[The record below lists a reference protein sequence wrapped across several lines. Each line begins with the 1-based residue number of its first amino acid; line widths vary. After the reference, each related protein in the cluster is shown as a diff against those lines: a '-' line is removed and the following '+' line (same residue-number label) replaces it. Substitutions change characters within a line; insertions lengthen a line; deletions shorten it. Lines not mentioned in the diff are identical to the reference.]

1 MYMVVLVNLKLLK
14 QSSNEVNFMKIDI
27 NISEEMI
34 LPLMPVRGFVP
45 LPHNELTIEVGRHRS
60 IEALMAATSTAD
72 YILLS
77 PQEDFEVENLEKD
90 EIFGVAVVAK
100 ITNQMRLPN
109 GHYKVKFKVLVRA
122 QIDDIIDTGLFF
134 KAQILTLPSVSHD
147 FSDDEVVM
155 GRMLQK
161 EILNPASKMFN
172 RSIELRKVAKNKL
185 SFDRLSDMAAFSL
198 RINDEEKFKYLAII
212 DVGERL
218 STILEDIEAEKQAIE
233 WENKINT
240 EMRKNVEQHQ
250 KDYILREKVKAIHK
264 ELGDEASTNAA
275 VEKFRLKLKAAKMPR
290 PIEKKVVEE
299 IKRFEMSPSQTADSG
314 VLRNYIEWML
324 DIPWSKMTKDKR
336 DIDFAEETLNAE
348 HYGLEKVKDRILE
361 YLAVKAMT
369 GKTPP
374 AILCLAGPP
383 GVGKT
388 SLAKSI
394 ATSLGRKFVKMSLGG
409 VRDEAEIR
417 GHRRT
422 YVGALP
428 GRVIQGM
435 KKAGTINPVFLLDE
449 IDKMAS
455 DFRGDPSSAMLEVLD
470 PEQNTNF
477 SDHYL
482 EEEYDLSKVLF
493 IATANDLGNIP
504 GPLRDRMDIINVSSY
519 TEIEKFEIAKRH
531 LITKQMEAH
540 GLDETQLTFEN
551 EALVAMIQYYTK
563 EAGVRN
569 LERTIAEVCRKS
581 ARKLL
586 TSVGTKTIQ
595 LDRDTLVDMLGKHK
609 FEYTLADKE
618 DQVGAVTGLAY
629 TQVGGDI
636 LPIEVAHFKGTGKI
650 VLTGKLGDVMK
661 ESAQIAVS
669 YVRSRA
675 KDFNIDEELFEKSD
689 LHIHV
694 PDGATP
700 KDGPS
705 AGITMTTAII
715 SALTNRKVRREV
727 GMTGEV
733 TLRGRIQAIGGL
745 KEKSIAA
752 HRSGIKTI
760 LIPKENEKDIDEIPQ
775 TVQNEL
781 EIVLVEMIDEVLEN
795 ALV

>member
-1 MYMVVLVNLKLLK
+1 
-14 QSSNEVNFMKIDI
+14 MKIDI
-27 NISEEMI
+27 RETEELM
-34 LPLMPVRGFVP
+34 LPLMPVRGIVP
-45 LPHNELTIEVGRHRS
+45 LPNNELTLEVGRHKS
-60 IEALMAATSTAD
+60 IESLLATEETD
-72 YILLS
+72 GHILLS
-77 PQEDFEVENLEKD
+77 PQEDVEADFPTKDDIYEV
-90 EIFGVAVVAK
+90 GVIAK
-100 ITNQMRLPN
+100 IIKQNKQVAN
-109 GHYKVKFKVLVRA
+109 GHYRVKFRVLVRA
-122 QIDDIIDTGLFF
+122 RVEEVVDTGLFF
-134 KAQILTLPSVSHD
+134 KAQVTTMPSHNEDSA
-147 FSDDEVVM
+147 DEDVLS
-155 GRMLQK
+155 RMLTK
-161 EILNPASKMFN
+161 EINSPTTKIFSRAL
-172 RSIELRKVAKNKL
+172 ELRRLLKTRPSMDL
-185 SFDRLSDMAAFSL
+185 LSDVAAFSL
-198 RINDEEKFKYLAII
+198 KISDENKFKYLSIV
-212 DVGERL
+212 DVNERL
-218 STILEDIEAEKQAIE
+218 NTILEDIETEKQALE
-233 WENKINT
+233 LEHKINN

-275 VEKFRLKLKAAKMPR
+275 VEKFRERLRKAGMPK
-290 PIEKKVVEE
+290 PVAKKVEEE
-299 IKRFEMSPSQTADSG
+299 IKRFEMTPTQAADSG

-324 DIPWSKMTKDKR
+324 DVPWSKMTRDKKDLA
-336 DIDFAEETLNAE
+336 FAEEILDSE

-361 YLAVKAMT
+361 YLAVKTMT

-422 YVGALP
+422 YIGALP

-455 DFRGDPSSAMLEVLD
+455 DFRGDPASAMLEVLD
-470 PEQNTNF
+470 PEQNANF

-493 IATANDLGNIP
+493 IATANDLSNIP

-531 LITKQMEAH
+531 LVSKQLEAH
-540 GLDETQLTFEN
+540 GLSELQLTFEN
-551 EALVAMIQYYTK
+551 AAIVDMIQFYTK
-563 EAGVRN
+563 EAGVRQ

-581 ARKLL
+581 ARLLL
-586 TSVGTKTIQ
+586 TNKDETTVK
-595 LDRDTLVDMLGKHK
+595 LDSQKLVDMLGKHK
-609 FEYTLADKE
+609 FEYTLADAE
-618 DQVGAVTGLAY
+618 DQVGVVTGLAY
-629 TQVGGDI
+629 TQAGGDI
-636 LPIEVAHFKGTGKI
+636 LPIEVAYFKGTGKI

-675 KDFNIDEELFEKSD
+675 QAFGIEAELFEKND
-689 LHIHV
+689 IHIHV

-715 SALTNRKVRREV
+715 SAFTGRKVRRDV

-733 TLRGRIQAIGGL
+733 TLRGRVQAIGGL
-745 KEKSIAA
+745 KEKSISA
-752 HRSGIKTI
+752 HRSGIKKI
-760 LIPKENEKDIDEIPQ
+760 VIPKENEKDIDDIPQ
-775 TVQNEL
+775 TVQNEI
-781 EIVLVEMIDEVLEN
+781 EIIPVSMIDEVLAQ
-795 ALV
+795 ALI

>member
-1 MYMVVLVNLKLLK
+1 MKKELKIAEELV
-14 QSSNEVNFMKIDI
+14 
-27 NISEEMI
+27 
-34 LPLMPVRGFVP
+34 LPLLPVRGIVP
-45 LPHNELTIEVGRHRS
+45 LPHNELTLEVGRHKS
-60 IEALMAATSTAD
+60 IESLFATEETEG

-77 PQEDFEVENLEKD
+77 PQEDVAADFPEKD
-90 EIFGVAVVAK
+90 TIYEIGIVAK
-100 ITNQMRLPN
+100 IINQIKQPN
-109 GHYKVKFKVLVRA
+109 GHYRVKFRALVRA
-122 QIDDIIDTGLFF
+122 RIDEVIDTGLFF
-134 KAQILTLPSVSHD
+134 KTQVTTLPSMSEE
-147 FSDDEVVM
+147 SGNEEIL
-155 GRMLQK
+155 GRMLTK
-161 EILNPASKMFN
+161 EINNPATRMFS
-172 RSIELRKVAKNKL
+172 RSMELRRL
-185 SFDRLSDMAAFSL
+185 LRTRPTMDLLSDVVAFSL
-198 RINDEEKFKYLAII
+198 RTSDENKFKYLSIV
-212 DVGERL
+212 DVSERL
-218 STILEDIEAEKQAIE
+218 NTILEDIEAEKQAIE
-233 WENKINT
+233 LENKINN
-240 EMRKNVEQHQ
+240 ELRKNVEQHQ

-264 ELGDEASTNAA
+264 ELGDEASTNAT
-275 VEKFRLKLKAAKMPR
+275 VEKFRDRLKKAGMPKHAK
-290 PIEKKVVEE
+290 KKVEEE
-299 IKRFEMSPSQTADSG
+299 IKRFEVIPTQAADSG

-324 DIPWSKMTKDKR
+324 DVPWREMTRDKS
-336 DIDFAEETLNAE
+336 DLIFAQETLDSE

-374 AILCLAGPP
+374 AILCLSGPP

-422 YVGALP
+422 YIGALP
-428 GRVIQGM
+428 GRIIQGM

-455 DFRGDPSSAMLEVLD
+455 DFRGDPASAMLEVLD
-470 PEQNTNF
+470 PEQNANF

-493 IATANDLGNIP
+493 VATANDLNNIP
-504 GPLRDRMDIINVSSY
+504 GPLRDRMDIITVSSY

-531 LITKQMEAH
+531 LVNKQMQAH
-540 GLDETQLTFEN
+540 GLKGSQLTFEN
-551 EALVAMIQYYTK
+551 EAIVDMIRFYTK
-563 EAGVRN
+563 EAGVRS

-581 ARKLL
+581 ARQLL
-586 TSVGTKTIQ
+586 TYEEKQMINVNSKE
-595 LDRDTLVDMLGKHK
+595 LLDMLGKHK
-609 FEYTLADKE
+609 FEYSLTDKE
-618 DQVGAVTGLAY
+618 DQVGVVTGLAY
-629 TQVGGDI
+629 TQAGGDI
-636 LPIEVAHFKGTGKI
+636 LPIEVAYFKGAGKI

-661 ESAQIAVS
+661 ESARIAVS

-675 KDFNIDEELFEKSD
+675 KEFDIDEDLFEKTD
-689 LHIHV
+689 IHIHV

-715 SALTNRKVRREV
+715 SAFTGRKVRHDI

-733 TLRGRIQAIGGL
+733 TLRGRIQSIGGL
-745 KEKSIAA
+745 KEKSIAG

-760 LIPKENEKDIDEIPQ
+760 LIPKENEKDIDDIPQ
-775 TVQNEL
+775 TIQNEL
-781 EIVLVEMIDEVLEN
+781 KIITVSMIDDVLDN

>member
-1 MYMVVLVNLKLLK
+1 MEIDTK
-14 QSSNEVNFMKIDI
+14 QN
-27 NISEEMI
+27 EEMK
-34 LPLMPVRGFVP
+34 LPLMPVRGIIP
-45 LPHNELTIEVGRHRS
+45 LPHNDLTLEIGRPKS
-60 IEALMAATSTAD
+60 VEALLATKETKG

-77 PQEDFEVENLEKD
+77 PQEDVEADFPEKD
-90 EIFGVAVVAK
+90 DVYEIGVVAQ
-100 ITNQMRLPN
+100 IINQTHLPN
-109 GHYKVKFKVLVRA
+109 GHYRVKFRVLVRA
-122 QIDDIIDTGLFF
+122 QIEEIIDTGLFF
-134 KAQILTLPSVSHD
+134 KAQISTLPSVNEY
-147 FSDDEVVM
+147 SDDEEIM
-155 GRMLQK
+155 KRILQK
-161 EILNPASKMFN
+161 EINTLSDKIFLKS
-172 RSIELRKVAKNKL
+172 RELL
-185 SFDRLSDMAAFSL
+185 RLSKARPSLDLLTDVAAFLLKISHE
-198 RINDEEKFKYLAII
+198 NKFKYLSIV
-212 DVGERL
+212 DVSERL
-218 STILEDIEAEKQAIE
+218 KMILEDIEAEKQAVE
-233 WENKINT
+233 LENKINN
-240 EMRKNVEQHQ
+240 EMRKSVEQHQ
-250 KDYILREKVKAIHK
+250 KDYILREKIKAIHK
-264 ELGDEASTNAA
+264 ELGDEASTNVA
-275 VEKFRLKLKAAKMPR
+275 VENFRNKLQKATLPKHAAK
-290 PIEKKVVEE
+290 KVKEE
-299 IKRFEMSPSQTADSG
+299 IKRFEMTPIQAADSG

-324 DIPWSKMTKDKR
+324 DIPWSKITRDKKD
-336 DIDFAEETLNAE
+336 ILFAEETLNAQ

-361 YLAVKAMT
+361 YLAVKTMT

-422 YVGALP
+422 YIGAMP
-428 GRVIQGM
+428 GRIIQGM

-455 DFRGDPSSAMLEVLD
+455 DFRGDPASAMLEVLD
-470 PEQNTNF
+470 PEQNANF

-493 IATANDLGNIP
+493 IATANDLSNIP

-531 LITKQMEAH
+531 LIKKQMDAH
-540 GLDETQLTFEN
+540 GLNNDQLIFEN
-551 EALVAMIQYYTK
+551 ESIVDMIQFYTK
-563 EAGVRN
+563 EAGVRG

-581 ARKLL
+581 ARELL
-586 TSVGTKTIQ
+586 TIKEKLTIK
-595 LDRDTLVDMLGKHK
+595 LNSEKLAMMLGKYK
-609 FEYTLADKE
+609 FKHTLADSC
-618 DQVGAVTGLAY
+618 DQVGVVTGLAY
-629 TQVGGDI
+629 TQAGGDI
-636 LPIEVAHFKGTGKI
+636 LPIEVAHFKGKGKI

-661 ESAQIAVS
+661 ESAHIAVS

-675 KDFNIDEELFEKSD
+675 KEFGIDEKIFED
-689 LHIHV
+689 IDIHIHV

-715 SALTNRKVRREV
+715 SALTNRKVRRDI

-733 TLRGRIQAIGGL
+733 TLRGRVGAIGGL
-745 KEKSIAA
+745 KEKSIAG
-752 HRSGIKTI
+752 HRSGIKII
-760 LIPKENEKDIDEIPQ
+760 LIPKDNMKDIDDIPQ

-781 EIVLVEMIDEVLEN
+781 KIIPVSMIDEVLDN

>member
-1 MYMVVLVNLKLLK
+1 MN
-14 QSSNEVNFMKIDI
+14 IDI
-27 NISEEMI
+27 KQNEEII
-34 LPLMPVRGFVP
+34 LPLMPVRGIVP
-45 LPHNELTIEVGRHRS
+45 LPYNELTLEVGRPKS
-60 IEALMAATSTAD
+60 IEALLAAEETED

-77 PQEDFEVENLEKD
+77 PQEDLDASFPDKDSIFE
-90 EIFGVAVVAK
+90 IGIVAQVV
-100 ITNQMRLPN
+100 NQVRQPN
-109 GHYKVKFKVLVRA
+109 GHYRVKFKLLVRA
-122 QIDDIIDTGLFF
+122 QVETIIETELHF
-134 KAQILTLPSVSHD
+134 KAQISIMPSLSEETE
-147 FSDDEVVM
+147 DEEVK
-155 GRMLQK
+155 GRMLLK
-161 EILNPASKMFN
+161 EINNPSSRMFS
-172 RSIELRKVAKNKL
+172 RSMELRRLAKTKPSL
-185 SFDRLSDMAAFSL
+185 DLLTDVAAFSL
-198 RINDEEKFKYLAII
+198 KISDENKFKYLSII
-212 DVGERL
+212 DVSERL
-218 STILEDIEAEKQAIE
+218 NTILEDIEAEKQAIE
-233 WENKINT
+233 LENKINN

-275 VEKFRLKLKAAKMPR
+275 VEKFRERLKKAGMPKHAAK
-290 PIEKKVVEE
+290 KVEEE
-299 IKRFEMSPSQTADSG
+299 IKRFEMTPSQAADSG

-324 DIPWSKMTKDKR
+324 DIPWSKKTQDKR
-336 DIDFAEETLNAE
+336 DLVFAEQTLDAE

-374 AILCLAGPP
+374 AILCLSGPP

-422 YVGALP
+422 YIGSLP
-428 GRVIQGM
+428 GRIIQGM

-449 IDKMAS
+449 IDKMS
-455 DFRGDPSSAMLEVLD
+455 NDFRGDPASAMLEVLD
-470 PEQNTNF
+470 PEQNANF
-477 SDHYL
+477 VDHYL

-493 IATANDLGNIP
+493 IATANDLSNIP
-504 GPLRDRMDIINVSSY
+504 GPLRDRMDIIEVSSY

-531 LITKQMEAH
+531 LVAKQLEAH
-540 GLDETQLTFEN
+540 GLDESQLTFEN
-551 EALVAMIQYYTK
+551 DSIVEMIQHYTK
-563 EAGVRN
+563 EAGVRQ

-581 ARKLL
+581 ARRLL
-586 TSVGTKTIQ
+586 TAQEKLTIK
-595 LDRDTLVDMLGKHK
+595 LNSEKLIEMLGKHK
-609 FEYTLADKE
+609 FEYSLADKE
-618 DQVGAVTGLAY
+618 DQVGVVTGLAY
-629 TQVGGDI
+629 TQAGGDI
-636 LPIEVAHFKGTGKI
+636 LPIEVAHFKGKGKI

-661 ESAQIAVS
+661 ESAQISVS

-675 KDFNIDEELFEKSD
+675 KDFNIDDEIFETED
-689 LHIHV
+689 IHIHV

-715 SALTNRKVRREV
+715 SALTGRKVRKDI

-733 TLRGRIQAIGGL
+733 TLRGRVGAIGGL
-745 KEKSIAA
+745 KEKSISA

-760 LIPKENEKDIDEIPQ
+760 LIPKDNVKDIDDIPQ
-775 TVQNEL
+775 TVQNEI
-781 EIVLVEMIDEVLEN
+781 EIIPVSMIDEVLEH

>member
-1 MYMVVLVNLKLLK
+1 MNLDIK
-14 QSSNEVNFMKIDI
+14 QNEEV
-27 NISEEMI
+27 I
-34 LPLMPVRGFVP
+34 LPLMPVRGIVP
-45 LPHNELTIEVGRHRS
+45 LPYNDITLEVGRPKS
-60 IEALMAATSTAD
+60 IEALLASVDTD
-72 YILLS
+72 QYILLS
-77 PQEDFEVENLEKD
+77 PQENGDKEHLNVD
-90 EIFGVAVVAK
+90 DIYDVGVVAK
-100 ITNQMRLPN
+100 IVNQIRQQN
-109 GHYKVKFKVLVRA
+109 GNYRVKFKILVRA
-122 QIDDIIDTGLFF
+122 QIQEIIENDSYLQ
-134 KAQILTLPSVSHD
+134 AQISTMPSISEE
-147 FSDDEVVM
+147 SGDEEVL
-155 GRMLQK
+155 GRMLVK
-161 EILNPASKMFN
+161 EINDMNSKMFI
-172 RSIELRKVAKNKL
+172 RAMELRRFVRTKPSL
-185 SFDRLSDMAAFSL
+185 DMLSDIAAFFL
-198 RINDEEKFKYLAII
+198 RISDSNKFKYLNYI
-212 DVGERL
+212 DVSQRL
-218 STILEDIEAEKQAIE
+218 TMILEDIEAEKQAVAL
-233 WENKINT
+233 ENKINN

-275 VEKFRLKLKAAKMPR
+275 IENFKERLKKANMPKHAAK
-290 PIEKKVVEE
+290 KVEEE
-299 IKRFEMSPSQTADSG
+299 IKKFELTPSQAADSG

-324 DIPWSKMTKDKR
+324 DVPWSKTTRDKKDLN
-336 DIDFAEETLNAE
+336 FAETTLNAH

-394 ATSLGRKFVKMSLGG
+394 ATSLGRNFVKMSLGG

-422 YVGALP
+422 YIGALP
-428 GRVIQGM
+428 GRIIQGM
-435 KKAGTINPVFLLDE
+435 KKAGTVNPVFLLDE

-470 PEQNTNF
+470 PEQNANF

-493 IATANDLGNIP
+493 IATANDLSNIP

-531 LITKQMEAH
+531 LVDKQLKAH
-540 GLDETQLTFEN
+540 GLKSKQISFVDKGI
-551 EALVAMIQYYTK
+551 MDIIQYYTR
-563 EAGVRN
+563 EAGVRQ
-569 LERTIAEVCRKS
+569 LERTIAEICRKS
-581 ARKLL
+581 ARRLL
-586 TSVGTKTIQ
+586 TDELNQ
-595 LDRDTLVDMLGKHK
+595 TLSIDSEMIISMLGKHK
-609 FEYTLADKE
+609 FEFSLADQD
-618 DQVGAVTGLAY
+618 DQIGVVTGLAY
-629 TQVGGDI
+629 TQAGGDI
-636 LPIEVAHFKGTGKI
+636 LPIEVAHFKGKGKI

-675 KDFNIDEELFEKSD
+675 KDFGIDDEIFEKED
-689 LHIHV
+689 IHIHV

-705 AGITMTTAII
+705 AGITMTTAIV
-715 SALTNRKVRREV
+715 SALTGQKVRKDV
-727 GMTGEV
+727 GMTGEI
-733 TLRGRIQAIGGL
+733 TLRGRVGAIGGL
-745 KEKSIAA
+745 KEKSIAG

-760 LIPKENEKDIDEIPQ
+760 LIPKDNEKDLDDVPKSVQKDIKIIP
-775 TVQNEL
+775 VSRIE
-781 EIVLVEMIDEVLEN
+781 EVLEA
-795 ALV
+795 ALVNYKRG

>member
-1 MYMVVLVNLKLLK
+1 MNIDVK
-14 QSSNEVNFMKIDI
+14 QN
-27 NISEEMI
+27 EEMI
-34 LPLMPVRGFVP
+34 LPLMPVRGIVP
-45 LPHNELTIEVGRHRS
+45 LPYNELTLEVGRPKS
-60 IEALMAATSTAD
+60 IEALLAAEDTD
-72 YILLS
+72 NYILLS
-77 PQEDFEVENLEKD
+77 PQESLEAGFPEKDDIFEVG
-90 EIFGVAVVAK
+90 IVAQVV
-100 ITNQMRLPN
+100 NQVRQPN
-109 GHYKVKFKVLVRA
+109 GHYRVKFKLLVRA
-122 QIDDIIDTGLFF
+122 QVEEVFEEGLFM
-134 KAQILTLPSVSHD
+134 KAQISTMPS
-147 FSDDEVVM
+147 FSDESGDEDVM
-155 GRMLQK
+155 ERMLLK
-161 EILNPASKMFN
+161 EINNPASRMFS
-172 RSIELRKVAKNKL
+172 RSMELR
-185 SFDRLSDMAAFSL
+185 RLARTKPSLELLTDVAAFSL
-198 RINDEEKFKYLAII
+198 KISDENKFKYLSII
-212 DVGERL
+212 DVSQRL
-218 STILEDIEAEKQAIE
+218 NTILEDIEAEKQAIE
-233 WENKINT
+233 LENKINN

-275 VEKFRLKLKAAKMPR
+275 VEKFREKLKKAGMPKHAAK
-290 PIEKKVVEE
+290 KVEEE
-299 IKRFEMSPSQTADSG
+299 IKRFEMTPSQAADSG

-324 DIPWSKMTKDKR
+324 DIPWSKTTRDKR
-336 DIDFAEETLNAE
+336 DLNFAEATLDSE

-394 ATSLGRKFVKMSLGG
+394 ATSLGRNFVKMSLGG

-422 YVGALP
+422 YIGSLP
-428 GRVIQGM
+428 GRVMQGM

-455 DFRGDPSSAMLEVLD
+455 DFRGDPASAMLEVLD
-470 PEQNTNF
+470 PEQNANF

-493 IATANDLGNIP
+493 IATANDLNNVP

-531 LITKQMEAH
+531 LIAKQLEAH
-540 GLDETQLTFEN
+540 GLKENQLTFEN
-551 EALVAMIQYYTK
+551 ESIVAMIQHYTR
-563 EAGVRN
+563 EAGVRQ
-569 LERTIAEVCRKS
+569 LERTIAEICRKS
-581 ARKLL
+581 ARQLL
-586 TSVGTKTIQ
+586 TDQEKKAIA
-595 LDRDTLVDMLGKHK
+595 LNKETLVEMLGKHK
-609 FEYTLADKE
+609 FEYSLADKE
-618 DQVGAVTGLAY
+618 DQVGVVTGLAY
-629 TQVGGDI
+629 TQAGGDI
-636 LPIEVAHFKGTGKI
+636 LPIEVAHFKGKGKI

-675 KDFNIDEELFEKSD
+675 KDFGIDEGIFETED
-689 LHIHV
+689 IHIHV

-715 SALTNRKVRREV
+715 SALTERKVRKDI

-733 TLRGRIQAIGGL
+733 TLRGRVGAIGGL
-745 KEKSIAA
+745 KEKSISA

-760 LIPKENEKDIDEIPQ
+760 LIPKENEKDIDDIPQ
-775 TVQNEL
+775 TVRNEIM
-781 EIVLVEMIDEVLEN
+781 IVLVSMIDEVLEH

>member
-1 MYMVVLVNLKLLK
+1 MNIDTI
-14 QSSNEVNFMKIDI
+14 QNEEIM
-27 NISEEMI
+27 
-34 LPLMPVRGFVP
+34 LPLMPVRGIVP
-45 LPHNELTIEVGRHRS
+45 LPYNELTLEVGRPKS
-60 IEALMAATSTAD
+60 IEALLATEETED
-72 YILLS
+72 YIILS
-77 PQEDFEVENLEKD
+77 PQEDVDANFPDKDSIFE
-90 EIFGVAVVAK
+90 IGVVAQVV
-100 ITNQMRLPN
+100 NQVRQPN
-109 GHYKVKFKVLVRA
+109 GHYRVKFKLLVRA
-122 QIDDIIDTGLFF
+122 QIEDVIETELYL
-134 KAQILTLPSVSHD
+134 KAQISILPS
-147 FSDDEVVM
+147 FSEESQDEEVLM
-155 GRMLQK
+155 RMLLK
-161 EILNPASKMFN
+161 EINNPSSRMFS
-172 RSIELRKVAKNKL
+172 RSMELRRLAKTKPSL
-185 SFDRLSDMAAFSL
+185 DLLTDVAAFSL
-198 RINDEEKFKYLAII
+198 KISEENKFKYLSII
-212 DVGERL
+212 DVNERL
-218 STILEDIEAEKQAIE
+218 NTVLEDIEAEKQAIE
-233 WENKINT
+233 LENKINN

-275 VEKFRLKLKAAKMPR
+275 VDKFREKLKKSGMPEHA
-290 PIEKKVVEE
+290 EKKVEEE
-299 IKRFEMSPSQTADSG
+299 IKRFEMTPSQAADSG

-324 DIPWSKMTKDKR
+324 DIPWSKTTRDKR
-336 DIDFAEETLNAE
+336 DLNFAQETLDAQ

-374 AILCLAGPP
+374 AILCLVGPP

-394 ATSLGRKFVKMSLGG
+394 ATSLGRNFVKMSLGG

-422 YVGALP
+422 YIGALP
-428 GRVIQGM
+428 GRIIQGM

-449 IDKMAS
+449 IDKMAH
-455 DFRGDPSSAMLEVLD
+455 DFRGDPASAMLEVLD
-470 PEQNTNF
+470 PEQNVNF

-493 IATANDLGNIP
+493 IATANDLSTVP
-504 GPLRDRMDIINVSSY
+504 APLRDRMDIIEVSSY
-519 TEIEKFEIAKRH
+519 TEIEKFEIARRH
-531 LITKQMEAH
+531 LIAKQMDMH

-551 EALVAMIQYYTK
+551 ESLVDMIQFYTR
-563 EAGVRN
+563 EAGVRQ

-581 ARKLL
+581 ARQLL
-586 TSVGTKTIQ
+586 TATEKLTIK
-595 LDRDTLVDMLGKHK
+595 LTSEKIIEMLGKHK
-609 FEYTLADKE
+609 FTYSLADKE
-618 DQVGAVTGLAY
+618 DQVGVVTGLAY
-629 TQVGGDI
+629 TQAGGDI
-636 LPIEVAHFKGTGKI
+636 LPIEVAHFKGKGKI

-675 KDFNIDEELFEKSD
+675 KDFDIDDEIFETED
-689 LHIHV
+689 IHIHV

-715 SALTNRKVRREV
+715 SALTGRKVRKDI

-733 TLRGRIQAIGGL
+733 TLRGRVGAIGGL
-745 KEKSIAA
+745 KEKSISA

-760 LIPKENEKDIDEIPQ
+760 LIPKDNLKDIDDIPQ
-775 TVQNEL
+775 TVQNEI
-781 EIVLVEMIDEVLEN
+781 EIISVSMIDEVLEH

>member
-1 MYMVVLVNLKLLK
+1 
-14 QSSNEVNFMKIDI
+14 MKIDI
-27 NISEEMI
+27 DITEDLM
-34 LPLMPVRGFVP
+34 LPLMPVRGIVP
-45 LPHNELTIEVGRHRS
+45 LPHNELTLEVGRPRS
-60 IEALMAATSTAD
+60 IEALLAAIETAD

-77 PQEDFEVENLEKD
+77 PQEDVGTESPDKED
-90 EIFGVAVVAK
+90 IFGIGVVAK
-100 ITNQMRLPN
+100 IVNQIRQPN
-109 GHYKVKFKVLVRA
+109 GHYRVKFRVLVRA
-122 QIDDIIDTGLFF
+122 QIEDIIDTGLFF
-134 KAQILTLPSVSHD
+134 KAQVSTMPSIT
-147 FSDDEVVM
+147 DELSGDEEVM
-155 GRMLQK
+155 ARMLLK
-161 EILNPASKMFN
+161 EIINPANKTFN
-172 RSIELRKVAKNKL
+172 RGVELRKLAKNKPTL
-185 SFDRLSDMAAFSL
+185 DKLSDMAAFSL
-198 RINDEEKFKYLAII
+198 RIEDAKKFKYLTIV
-212 DVGERL
+212 DVSERL
-218 STILEDIEAEKQAIE
+218 ATILEDIEAEKQAIE

-275 VEKFRLKLKAAKMPR
+275 VEKFREKLKDAKMPK
-290 PIEKKVVEE
+290 PIAKKVNEE
-299 IKRFEMSPSQTADSG
+299 IKRFEMTPSQAADSG

-324 DIPWSKMTKDKR
+324 DIPWSKATKDKQ
-336 DIDFAEETLNAE
+336 DLNFAQETLDAE

-449 IDKMAS
+449 IDKMSS

-470 PEQNTNF
+470 PEQNANF

-482 EEEYDLSKVLF
+482 EEDYDLSKVLF
-493 IATANDLGNIP
+493 IATANDLSNIP
-504 GPLRDRMDIINVSSY
+504 GPLRDRMDIIHVSSY

-531 LITKQMEAH
+531 LVGKQMEAH
-540 GLDETQLTFEN
+540 GLKETQITFEN
-551 EALVAMIQYYTK
+551 EAIAHMIQYYTK
-563 EAGVRN
+563 EAGVRQ
-569 LERTIAEVCRKS
+569 LERTIAEVCRKG
-581 ARKLL
+581 ARHLL
-586 TSVGTKTIQ
+586 TTKGSKTIKVDGSQ
-595 LDRDTLVDMLGKHK
+595 LVDMLGKHK
-609 FEYTLADKE
+609 FEYTLADKV
-618 DQVGAVTGLAY
+618 DQVGVVTGLAY
-629 TQVGGDI
+629 TQAGGDI

-675 KDFNIDEELFEKSD
+675 KEFGIDEELFEKED
-689 LHIHV
+689 IHIHV

-715 SALTNRKVRREV
+715 SALTGRKVKKDV

-733 TLRGRIQAIGGL
+733 TLRGRVQAIGGL

-781 EIVLVEMIDEVLEN
+781 KIVTVGLIDEVLEN

>member
-1 MYMVVLVNLKLLK
+1 MINVE
-14 QSSNEVNFMKIDI
+14 QNE
-27 NISEEMI
+27 ELI
-34 LPLMPVRGFVP
+34 LPLMPVRGVVP
-45 LPHNELTIEVGRHRS
+45 LPHNDLTLEIGRPRS
-60 IEALMAATSTAD
+60 VEALLAAIETVD

-77 PQEDFEVENLEKD
+77 PQADVDTEFPEKEDIFE
-90 EIFGVAVVAK
+90 IGVVAK
-100 ITNQMRLPN
+100 IVSQVRQPN
-109 GHYKVKFKVLVRA
+109 GHYRVKFKILVRA
-122 QIDDIIDTGLFF
+122 QIEEIIDTGLFF
-134 KAQILTLPSVSHD
+134 KAQIATMPSVS
-147 FSDDEVVM
+147 DENSNDEEIM
-155 GRMLQK
+155 GRMLQR
-161 EILNPASKMFN
+161 ELANPASRVFM
-172 RSIELRKVAKNKL
+172 RSNELRRLTKNKL
-185 SFDRLSDMAAFSL
+185 SLDVLSDVAAFAL
-198 RINDEEKFKYLAII
+198 KITDENKFKYLSIV
-212 DVGERL
+212 DVAERL
-218 STILEDIEAEKQAIE
+218 NAVLEDIETEKQAME
-233 WENKINT
+233 LENKINS

-275 VEKFRLKLKAAKMPR
+275 VEKFREKLQKIGMPKLAF
-290 PIEKKVVEE
+290 KKVEEE
-299 IKRFEMSPSQTADSG
+299 IKRFEMTPSQAADSS

-324 DIPWSKMTKDKR
+324 DLPWSKATRDKR
-336 DIDFAEETLNAE
+336 DLNFAAQTLDGE

-422 YVGALP
+422 YVGAMP
-428 GRVIQGM
+428 GRIIQGM
-435 KKAGTINPVFLLDE
+435 KKAGTVNPVFLLDE

-455 DFRGDPSSAMLEVLD
+455 DFRGDPAAAMLEVLD
-470 PEQNTNF
+470 PEQNVNF
-477 SDHYL
+477 GDHYI
-482 EEEYDLSKVLF
+482 EEDYDLSKVLF
-493 IATANDLGNIP
+493 IATANDLSSIP
-504 GPLRDRMDIINVSSY
+504 GPLRDRMDIIHVSSY

-531 LITKQMEAH
+531 LISKQMEAH
-540 GLDETQLTFEN
+540 GLTQKQISFEN
-551 EALVAMIQYYTK
+551 DAVVSMIQHYTK
-563 EAGVRN
+563 EAGVRQ
-569 LERTIAEVCRKS
+569 LERTIAEVCRKG
-581 ARKLL
+581 ARQLL
-586 TSVGTKTIQ
+586 TVNKKAIIKVDGSQ
-595 LDRDTLVDMLGKHK
+595 LVEMLGKHK

-618 DQVGAVTGLAY
+618 DQVGVVTGLAY
-629 TQVGGDI
+629 TQAGGDI

-675 KDFNIDEELFEKSD
+675 KDFGIDEEIFATED
-689 LHIHV
+689 IHIHV

-705 AGITMTTAII
+705 AGITMTTAIT
-715 SALTNRKVRREV
+715 SALTGKKVRKDV

-733 TLRGRIQAIGGL
+733 TLRGRVQAIGGL

-781 EIVLVEMIDEVLEN
+781 KIVLVSMIDEVLEN

>member
-1 MYMVVLVNLKLLK
+1 
-14 QSSNEVNFMKIDI
+14 MKIDI
-27 NISEEMI
+27 KTTEELM
-34 LPLMPVRGFVP
+34 LPLMPVRGIVP
-45 LPHNELTIEVGRHRS
+45 LPHNELTLEVGRHKS
-60 IEALMAATSTAD
+60 IESLLATEETEG

-77 PQEDFEVENLEKD
+77 PQEDVEANFPEKD
-90 EIFGVAVVAK
+90 DIYEVGLVAK
-100 ITNQMRLPN
+100 IVNQIKQPN
-109 GHYKVKFKVLVRA
+109 GHYRVKFKALVRA
-122 QIDDIIDTGLFF
+122 QIDDVIDTELFF
-134 KAQILTLPSVSHD
+134 KAQVTTMPSRSVESG
-147 FSDDEVVM
+147 DEEVL
-155 GRMLQK
+155 GRMLMK
-161 EILNPASKMFN
+161 EVNNPATKMFS
-172 RSIELRKVAKNKL
+172 RGMELRRLLKTRPSMDL
-185 SFDRLSDMAAFSL
+185 LSDVAAFSL
-198 RINDEEKFKYLAII
+198 KISDENKFKYLSII
-212 DVGERL
+212 DVSERL
-218 STILEDIEAEKQAIE
+218 NTILEDIEAEKQAIE
-233 WENKINT
+233 LENKINN

-275 VEKFRLKLKAAKMPR
+275 VEKFRGKLKKARMPKYVA
-290 PIEKKVVEE
+290 KKVEEE
-299 IKRFEMSPSQTADSG
+299 IKRFEMTPTQAADSG

-324 DIPWSKMTKDKR
+324 DIPWREMTRDKKDLA
-336 DIDFAEETLNAE
+336 FAEETLDAQ

-361 YLAVKAMT
+361 YLAVKTMT

-394 ATSLGRKFVKMSLGG
+394 ATSLGRKFIKMSLGG

-422 YVGALP
+422 YIGAMP
-428 GRVIQGM
+428 GRIIQGM

-455 DFRGDPSSAMLEVLD
+455 DFRGDPASAMLEVLD
-470 PEQNTNF
+470 PEQNANF

-493 IATANDLGNIP
+493 IATANDLNNIP

-531 LITKQMEAH
+531 LVSKQMEAH
-540 GLDETQLTFEN
+540 GLKESQLTFEN
-551 EALVAMIQYYTK
+551 EAIVDMIQFYTK
-563 EAGVRN
+563 EAGVRG

-581 ARKLL
+581 ARQLLTNKEKQMIGLNSEKLL
-586 TSVGTKTIQ
+586 E
-595 LDRDTLVDMLGKHK
+595 LLGKHK

-618 DQVGAVTGLAY
+618 DQVGVVTGLAY
-629 TQVGGDI
+629 TQAGGDI
-636 LPIEVAHFKGTGKI
+636 LPIEVAYFKGAGKI

-661 ESAQIAVS
+661 ESARIAVS

-675 KDFNIDEELFEKSD
+675 KEFGIDEALFEKND
-689 LHIHV
+689 IHIHV

-705 AGITMTTAII
+705 AGITMTTAIV
-715 SALTNRKVRREV
+715 SAFTNRKVRRDV

-733 TLRGRIQAIGGL
+733 TLRGRVQAIGGL
-745 KEKSIAA
+745 KEKSIAG

-760 LIPKENEKDIDEIPQ
+760 IIPKENEKDIDDIPQ

-781 EIVLVEMIDEVLEN
+781 TIIPVSMIDEVLNN

>member
-1 MYMVVLVNLKLLK
+1 
-14 QSSNEVNFMKIDI
+14 MKIDI
-27 NISEEMI
+27 QQNEELT
-34 LPLMPVRGFVP
+34 LPLMPVRGIVP
-45 LPHNELTIEVGRHRS
+45 LPYNELTLEVGRPKS
-60 IEALMAATSTAD
+60 IEALLAAVEETEG
-72 YILLS
+72 YLLLS
-77 PQEDFEVENLEKD
+77 PQEDIEANFPEKD
-90 EIFGVAVVAK
+90 DIYEIGVVAQ
-100 ITNQMRLPN
+100 ISNQIRQPN
-109 GHYKVKFKVLVRA
+109 GHYRVRFKVLIRA
-122 QIDDIIDTGLFF
+122 QIEEVTDTGLFF
-134 KAQILTLPSVSHD
+134 KAQVSTMPSLSEE
-147 FSDDEVVM
+147 SGDEEIM

-161 EILNPASKMFN
+161 EINNPVSKIFS
-172 RSIELRKVAKNKL
+172 RSIELR
-185 SFDRLSDMAAFSL
+185 RLSKTRPSLDLLTDVAAFSL
-198 RINDEEKFKYLAII
+198 KITDENKFKYLSIV
-212 DVGERL
+212 DVSERL
-218 STILEDIEAEKQAIE
+218 NTILEDIEAEKQAIE
-233 WENKINT
+233 LENKINN

-275 VEKFRLKLKAAKMPR
+275 VEKFRTKLKKAGMPKHAAK
-290 PIEKKVVEE
+290 KVEEE
-299 IKRFEMSPSQTADSG
+299 IKRFEMTPTQAADSG

-324 DIPWSKMTKDKR
+324 DIPWSKVTRDKN
-336 DIDFAEETLNAE
+336 DLTFAEKTLDAE

-374 AILCLAGPP
+374 AILCLVGPP

-422 YVGALP
+422 YIGSMP

-455 DFRGDPSSAMLEVLD
+455 DFRGDPGAAMLEVLD
-470 PEQNTNF
+470 PEQNANF

-493 IATANDLGNIP
+493 IATANDLSNIP
-504 GPLRDRMDIINVSSY
+504 GPLRDRMDIITVSSY

-531 LITKQMEAH
+531 LIGKQMDAH
-540 GLDETQLTFEN
+540 GLNEDQLTFEN
-551 EALVAMIQYYTK
+551 ESIVEMIQHYTK
-563 EAGVRN
+563 EAGVRQ

-581 ARKLL
+581 ARQLL
-586 TSVGTKTIQ
+586 TAKGKLTIE
-595 LDRDTLVDMLGKHK
+595 LNSEKLVEMLGKHK
-609 FEYTLADKE
+609 FEYSLADKE
-618 DQVGAVTGLAY
+618 DQVGVVTGLAY
-629 TQVGGDI
+629 TQAGGDI
-636 LPIEVAHFKGTGKI
+636 LPIEVAHFKGKGKI

-661 ESAQIAVS
+661 ESASIAVS

-675 KDFNIDEELFEKSD
+675 KDFGIDEGLFEKED
-689 LHIHV
+689 IHIHV

-705 AGITMTTAII
+705 AGITMTTAIV
-715 SALTNRKVRREV
+715 SALTNRKVRRDV

-733 TLRGRIQAIGGL
+733 TLRGRVQAIGGL
-745 KEKSIAA
+745 KEKSISA

-760 LIPKENEKDIDEIPQ
+760 LIPKENEKDIDDIPQ

-781 EIVLVEMIDEVLEN
+781 TIIPVSMIDEVLEV

>member
-1 MYMVVLVNLKLLK
+1 
-14 QSSNEVNFMKIDI
+14 MKIDI
-27 NISEEMI
+27 DMMQNEELT
-34 LPLMPVRGFVP
+34 LPLMPVRGIVP
-45 LPHNELTIEVGRHRS
+45 LPYNELTLEVGRSKS
-60 IEALMAATSTAD
+60 IEALLAAKQTDD
-72 YILLS
+72 YIILS
-77 PQEDFEVENLEKD
+77 PQEDVEVSFPSAH
-90 EIFGVAVVAK
+90 EIYEIGVIAK
-100 ITNQMRLPN
+100 IVNQIRQPN
-109 GHYKVKFKVLVRA
+109 GHYRVKFKVLMRA
-122 QIDDIIDTGLFF
+122 QVNEIIDDEAGDLY
-134 KAQILTLPSVSHD
+134 KAQVTTMPSH
-147 FSDDEVVM
+147 SDADSGDEEVM
-155 GRMLQK
+155 GRMLLK
-161 EILNPASKMFN
+161 EINSPTSKMFS
-172 RSIELRKVAKNKL
+172 RSIELR
-185 SFDRLSDMAAFSL
+185 RLSKTKPPLEMLTDVAAFSL
-198 RINDEEKFKYLAII
+198 KISDENKFKYLSII
-212 DVGERL
+212 DVSERL
-218 STILEDIEAEKQAIE
+218 NTILEDIETEKQAIE
-233 WENKINT
+233 LENKINN
-240 EMRKNVEQHQ
+240 EMRRNVEQHQ

-275 VEKFRLKLKAAKMPR
+275 VEKFQEKLKKSGMPKHAS
-290 PIEKKVVEE
+290 KKVEEE
-299 IKRFEMSPSQTADSG
+299 IKRFEMTPSQAADSG

-324 DIPWSKMTKDKR
+324 DIPWSKQTRDKN
-336 DIDFAEETLNAE
+336 DLTFAETTLDAQ

-422 YVGALP
+422 YIGSMP
-428 GRVIQGM
+428 GRVIQSM

-455 DFRGDPSSAMLEVLD
+455 DFRGDPASAMLEVLD
-470 PEQNTNF
+470 PEQNANF
-477 SDHYL
+477 VDHYL

-493 IATANDLGNIP
+493 IATANDLANIP

-531 LITKQMEAH
+531 LVTKQLDAH
-540 GLDETQLTFEN
+540 GLTEAQLVFEN
-551 EALVAMIQYYTK
+551 ESIVKMIQHYTK
-563 EAGVRN
+563 EAGVRQ

-581 ARKLL
+581 ARRLL
-586 TSVGTKTIQ
+586 TSKEMLTIK
-595 LDRDTLVDMLGKHK
+595 LDNEKLIDMLGKYK
-609 FEYTLADKE
+609 FEYSLADKE
-618 DQVGAVTGLAY
+618 DQVGVVTGLAY
-629 TQVGGDI
+629 TQAGGDI
-636 LPIEVAHFKGTGKI
+636 LPIEVAHFKGKGKI

-661 ESAQIAVS
+661 ESASIAVS

-675 KDFNIDEELFEKSD
+675 KDFGIDEDLFEKED
-689 LHIHV
+689 IHIHV

-715 SALTNRKVRREV
+715 SALTGRKVRKDV

-733 TLRGRIQAIGGL
+733 TLRGRVQAIGGL
-745 KEKSIAA
+745 KEKSISA

-760 LIPKENEKDIDEIPQ
+760 LIPKENEKDIDDIPQ

-781 EIVLVEMIDEVLEN
+781 TIVPVSMIDEVLDV

>member
-1 MYMVVLVNLKLLK
+1 MNIDVK
-14 QSSNEVNFMKIDI
+14 QNEEIL
-27 NISEEMI
+27 
-34 LPLMPVRGFVP
+34 LPLMPVRGIVP
-45 LPHNELTIEVGRHRS
+45 LPFNELTLEVGRPKS
-60 IEALMAATSTAD
+60 IEALLFAQETED

-77 PQEDFEVENLEKD
+77 PQEDLDAGFPDKEGIY
-90 EIFGVAVVAK
+90 EIGVIAK
-100 ITNQMRLPN
+100 IVNQIRQPN
-109 GHYKVKFKVLVRA
+109 GHYRVKFKVLVRA
-122 QIDDIIDTGLFF
+122 QVEEVIEDDQFF
-134 KAQILTLPSVSHD
+134 KARISPMNSHNEETGEED
-147 FSDDEVVM
+147 VM
-155 GRMLQK
+155 MRMLLK
-161 EILNPASKMFN
+161 EINNPSSRMFS
-172 RSIELRKVAKNKL
+172 RSMELRRLAKTKPSL
-185 SFDRLSDMAAFSL
+185 DLLTDVTAFSL
-198 RINDEEKFKYLAII
+198 KISDENKFKYLSII
-212 DVGERL
+212 DATERL
-218 STILEDIEAEKQAIE
+218 NTILEDIEAEKQAVE
-233 WENKINT
+233 LENKINN

-275 VEKFRLKLKAAKMPR
+275 VEKFRSKLKKIGMPKHAAK
-290 PIEKKVVEE
+290 KVEEE
-299 IKRFEMSPSQTADSG
+299 IKRFEMTPTQAADSG

-324 DIPWSKMTKDKR
+324 DIPWSKTTRDKR
-336 DIDFAEETLNAE
+336 DLNFAQETLDAE

-361 YLAVKAMT
+361 YLAVKTMT

-394 ATSLGRKFVKMSLGG
+394 ATSLGRNFVKMSLGG

-422 YVGALP
+422 YIGSMP

-455 DFRGDPSSAMLEVLD
+455 DFRGDPASAMLEVLD
-470 PEQNTNF
+470 PEQNVNF

-493 IATANDLGNIP
+493 IATANDLSNVP
-504 GPLRDRMDIINVSSY
+504 APLRDRMDIINLSSY

-531 LITKQMEAH
+531 LINKQLEAH
-540 GLDETQLTFEN
+540 GLNKTQLTFEN
-551 EALVAMIQYYTK
+551 ESLVSIIQHYTK
-563 EAGVRN
+563 EAGVRQ
-569 LERTIAEVCRKS
+569 LERTIAEICRKS
-581 ARKLL
+581 ARQFL
-586 TSVGTKTIQ
+586 TNQEKKAINI
-595 LDRDTLVDMLGKHK
+595 DNDALVKMLGKHK
-609 FEYTLADKE
+609 FEYSLADKE
-618 DQVGAVTGLAY
+618 DQVGVVTGLAY
-629 TQVGGDI
+629 TQAGGDI
-636 LPIEVAHFKGTGKI
+636 LPIEVAHFKGKGKI

-675 KDFNIDEELFEKSD
+675 KDFNIDETIFENED
-689 LHIHV
+689 IHIHV

-715 SALTNRKVRREV
+715 SALTNRKVRKDI

-733 TLRGRIQAIGGL
+733 TLRGRVGAIGGL
-745 KEKSIAA
+745 KEKSISA

-760 LIPKENEKDIDEIPQ
+760 LIPKENIKDIDDIPQ
-775 TVQNEL
+775 TVQNE
-781 EIVLVEMIDEVLEN
+781 IKIIPVSMIDEVLEH
-795 ALV
+795 ALL

>member
-1 MYMVVLVNLKLLK
+1 MNIDVK
-14 QSSNEVNFMKIDI
+14 QNEEV
-27 NISEEMI
+27 I
-34 LPLMPVRGFVP
+34 LPLMPVRGIVP
-45 LPHNELTIEVGRHRS
+45 LPYNELTLEVGRPKS
-60 IEALMAATSTAD
+60 IEALLAAEETEN

-77 PQEDFEVENLEKD
+77 PQEDVESGFPDKNSLY
-90 EIFGVAVVAK
+90 EIGLVAK
-100 ITNQMRLPN
+100 IVNQVRQPN
-109 GHYKVKFKVLVRA
+109 GHYRVKFKILIRA
-122 QIDDIIDTGLFF
+122 QIEEVIETEGFF
-134 KAQILTLPSVSHD
+134 KAQISTMPS
-147 FSDDEVVM
+147 FSEESGDEEVM
-155 GRMLQK
+155 GRMLLK
-161 EILNPASKMFN
+161 EINNPSSRLFS
-172 RSIELRKVAKNKL
+172 RSMELRRVVKTKPSLELLTDV
-185 SFDRLSDMAAFSL
+185 AAFSL
-198 RINDEEKFKYLAII
+198 KISDENKFKYLSIV
-212 DVGERL
+212 DVSERL
-218 STILEDIEAEKQAIE
+218 NTILEDIEAEKQAIE
-233 WENKINT
+233 LENKINN

-275 VEKFRLKLKAAKMPR
+275 VEKFRTRLKKAGMPKHAAK
-290 PIEKKVVEE
+290 KVEEE
-299 IKRFEMSPSQTADSG
+299 IKRFEMTPTQAADSG

-324 DIPWSKMTKDKR
+324 DIPWSKVTRDKKDLA
-336 DIDFAEETLNAE
+336 FAEETLDDQ

-361 YLAVKAMT
+361 YLAVKVMT

-374 AILCLAGPP
+374 AILCLSGPP

-422 YVGALP
+422 YIGSMP
-428 GRVIQGM
+428 GRIIQGM

-455 DFRGDPSSAMLEVLD
+455 DFRGDPGAALLEVLD
-470 PEQNTNF
+470 PEQNANF

-493 IATANDLGNIP
+493 IATANDLSRIP
-504 GPLRDRMDIINVSSY
+504 GPLRDRMDIITVSSY

-531 LITKQMEAH
+531 LIEKQMEAH
-540 GLDETQLTFEN
+540 GLNETQLVFEN
-551 EALVAMIQYYTK
+551 ESIVEMIQYYTK
-563 EAGVRN
+563 EAGVRQ

-581 ARKLL
+581 ARQLLMTEEKFTIGLNGEKL
-586 TSVGTKTIQ
+586 VE
-595 LDRDTLVDMLGKHK
+595 MLGKHK
-609 FEYTLADKE
+609 FVYNLADQE

-629 TQVGGDI
+629 TQAGGDI
-636 LPIEVAHFKGTGKI
+636 LPIEVAYFKGAGKI

-661 ESAQIAVS
+661 ESARIAVS

-675 KDFNIDEELFEKSD
+675 QEFEIDEELFEKND
-689 LHIHV
+689 IHIHV

-715 SALTNRKVRREV
+715 SAFTGQKVRRDV

-733 TLRGRIQAIGGL
+733 TLRGRVGAIGGL
-745 KEKSIAA
+745 KEKSISA

-760 LIPKENEKDIDEIPQ
+760 VIPKENEKDIDDIPQ

-781 EIVLVEMIDEVLEN
+781 TIVPVTTIDEVLAT
-795 ALV
+795 ALVK

>member
-1 MYMVVLVNLKLLK
+1 
-14 QSSNEVNFMKIDI
+14 MKIEI
-27 NISEEMI
+27 KENEEI
-34 LPLMPVRGFVP
+34 TLPLMPVRGIVP
-45 LPHNELTIEVGRHRS
+45 LPYNELTLEVGRPKS
-60 IEALMAATSTAD
+60 IEALLATEETED

-77 PQEDFEVENLEKD
+77 PQEDLEAKFPDKDSIFE
-90 EIFGVAVVAK
+90 IGVVAQVV
-100 ITNQMRLPN
+100 NQVRQPN
-109 GHYKVKFKVLVRA
+109 GHYRVKFKLLVRA
-122 QIDDIIDTGLFF
+122 QVEEVIETEQYL
-134 KAQILTLPSVSHD
+134 KAQISILPSFYEEIV
-147 FSDDEVVM
+147 DEEIM
-155 GRMLQK
+155 RRMLLK
-161 EILNPASKMFN
+161 EINNPGSRMFS
-172 RSIELRKVAKNKL
+172 RTMELR
-185 SFDRLSDMAAFSL
+185 RLVKTKPSLDLLTDIAAYSL
-198 RINDEEKFKYLAII
+198 KIGEDNKFKYLSII
-212 DVGERL
+212 DVNERL
-218 STILEDIEAEKQAIE
+218 NTILEDIEAEKQALE
-233 WENKINT
+233 LENKINN

-275 VEKFRLKLKAAKMPR
+275 VDKFREKLKKVGMPKHAAQ
-290 PIEKKVVEE
+290 KVEEE
-299 IKRFEMSPSQTADSG
+299 IKRFEMTPSQAADSG

-324 DIPWSKMTKDKR
+324 DIPWSKTTRDKKDLN
-336 DIDFAEETLNAE
+336 FAETTLDSE

-374 AILCLAGPP
+374 AILCLVGPP

-394 ATSLGRKFVKMSLGG
+394 ATSLGRNFVKMSLGG

-422 YVGALP
+422 YVGSLP

-455 DFRGDPSSAMLEVLD
+455 DFRGDPASAMLEVLD
-470 PEQNTNF
+470 PEQNANF

-531 LITKQMEAH
+531 LIDKQMEAH
-540 GLDETQLTFEN
+540 GLNETQLTFGN
-551 EALVAMIQYYTK
+551 DSIVDMIQFYTK
-563 EAGVRN
+563 EAGVRQ

-581 ARKLL
+581 ARQLL
-586 TSVGTKTIQ
+586 TTTEKLTIQ
-595 LDRDTLVDMLGKHK
+595 LNSEKLVEMLGKHK
-609 FEYTLADKE
+609 FEYSLADKE
-618 DQVGAVTGLAY
+618 DQVGVVTGLAY
-629 TQVGGDI
+629 TQAGGDI
-636 LPIEVAHFKGTGKI
+636 LPIEVAHFKGKGKI

-675 KDFNIDEELFEKSD
+675 KDFDINEDIFETED
-689 LHIHV
+689 IHIHV

-715 SALTNRKVRREV
+715 SALTGRKVRKDI
-727 GMTGEV
+727 GMTGEI
-733 TLRGRIQAIGGL
+733 TLRGRVGAIGGL
-745 KEKSIAA
+745 KEKSISA

-760 LIPKENEKDIDEIPQ
+760 LIPKDNNKDIDEIPQ
-775 TVQNEL
+775 TVQNE
-781 EIVLVEMIDEVLEN
+781 IKIIPVSMIDEVLEH
-795 ALV
+795 ALL

>member
-1 MYMVVLVNLKLLK
+1 
-14 QSSNEVNFMKIDI
+14 MKIDI
-27 NISEEMI
+27 NVSEELM
-34 LPLMPVRGFVP
+34 LPLLPVRGIVP
-45 LPHNELTIEVGRHRS
+45 LPHNDLTLEVGRHRS
-60 IEALMAATSTAD
+60 IEALLAAIETAD

-77 PQEDFEVENLEKD
+77 PQEDVETDNPEKD
-90 EIFGVAVVAK
+90 DIFGLGVVAK
-100 ITNQMRLPN
+100 IVNQLRQPN
-109 GHYKVKFKVLVRA
+109 GHYRVKFKVLVRA

-134 KAQILTLPSVSHD
+134 KAQILTMPSIEDELSG
-147 FSDDEVVM
+147 DEVMM

-161 EILNPASKMFN
+161 EILNPASKAFS
-172 RSIELRKVAKNKL
+172 RSIELRKVAKNKSTL
-185 SFDRLSDMAAFSL
+185 DKLSDMAAFSL
-198 RINDEEKFKYLAII
+198 RISDENKFKYLALT
-212 DVGERL
+212 DVSERL
-218 STILEDIEAEKQAIE
+218 STILEDIEAEKQAFE
-233 WENKINT
+233 WEQKISA

-250 KDYILREKVKAIHK
+250 KDYILREKVKAIQK

-275 VEKFRLKLKAAKMPR
+275 VEKFRAKLKEAKMPKA
-290 PIEKKVVEE
+290 IAKKVNDE
-299 IKRFEMSPSQTADSG
+299 IKRFEMTPSQSSDSS
-314 VLRNYIEWML
+314 VSRNYIEWML
-324 DIPWSKMTKDKR
+324 EIPWSKMTKDKK
-336 DIDFAEETLNAE
+336 DINFAEETLNAE

-449 IDKMAS
+449 IDKMSS

-470 PEQNTNF
+470 PEQNANF

-493 IATANDLGNIP
+493 IATANDLSNIP
-504 GPLRDRMDIINVSSY
+504 GPLRDRMDIITLSSY
-519 TEIEKFEIAKRH
+519 TEIEKFEIANRH

-540 GLDETQLTFEN
+540 GLDEKQLTFEN
-551 EALVAMIQYYTK
+551 EALVDIIQYYTK
-563 EAGVRN
+563 EAGVRQ

-586 TSVGTKTIQ
+586 TSKGTKTIK
-595 LDRDTLVDMLGKHK
+595 LGSITLVDMLGKHK
-609 FEYTLADKE
+609 FEYTLADAE

-629 TQVGGDI
+629 TQAGGDI

-689 LHIHV
+689 IHIHV

-705 AGITMTTAII
+705 AGITMTTAIV

-727 GMTGEV
+727 GMTGEI

-781 EIVLVEMIDEVLEN
+781 KIVLVSMIDEVLEN

>member
-1 MYMVVLVNLKLLK
+1 
-14 QSSNEVNFMKIDI
+14 MKIDI
-27 NISEEMI
+27 KKIEELI
-34 LPLMPVRGFVP
+34 LPLMPVRGIVP
-45 LPHNELTIEVGRHRS
+45 LPYNELTLEVGRHKS
-60 IEALMAATSTAD
+60 IESLLATEETHG
-72 YILLS
+72 YIILS
-77 PQEDFEVENLEKD
+77 PQEDVEANFPEKD
-90 EIFGVAVVAK
+90 DIYEVGLVAK
-100 ITNQMRLPN
+100 IVNQIKQPN
-109 GHYKVKFKVLVRA
+109 GHYRVKFKVLVRA
-122 QIDDIIDTGLFF
+122 QIDDVIDTGLFF
-134 KAQILTLPSVSHD
+134 KAQVTTMPSENEESEDEEVLGRILTK
-147 FSDDEVVM
+147 EVN
-155 GRMLQK
+155 
-161 EILNPASKMFN
+161 NPATKMFS
-172 RSIELRKVAKNKL
+172 RGIELKRLIKTRPSMDL
-185 SFDRLSDMAAFSL
+185 LSDVAAFSL
-198 RINDEEKFKYLAII
+198 KISDENKFKYLSMT
-212 DVGERL
+212 DVRERL
-218 STILEDIEAEKQAIE
+218 NTILEDIEAEKQAIE
-233 WENKINT
+233 LENKINN
-240 EMRKNVEQHQ
+240 ELRKNVEQHQ

-275 VEKFRLKLKAAKMPR
+275 VEKFRAKLKKAGMPKYAAK
-290 PIEKKVVEE
+290 KVEEE
-299 IKRFEMSPSQTADSG
+299 IKRFEMTPVQAADSAM
-314 VLRNYIEWML
+314 LRNYIEWML
-324 DIPWSKMTKDKR
+324 GIPWRQMTRDKKDLA
-336 DIDFAEETLNAE
+336 FAEETLDAE

-361 YLAVKAMT
+361 YLAVKTMT

-422 YVGALP
+422 YIGAMP
-428 GRVIQGM
+428 GRIIQGM

-455 DFRGDPSSAMLEVLD
+455 DFRGDPASAMLEVLD
-470 PEQNTNF
+470 PEQNANF

-493 IATANDLGNIP
+493 IATANDLSKIP

-531 LITKQMEAH
+531 LVDKQMEVH
-540 GLDETQLTFEN
+540 GLKDSQITFEN
-551 EALVAMIQYYTK
+551 AAIVDMIQFYTK
-563 EAGVRN
+563 EAGVRG

-581 ARKLL
+581 ARQLLTNKEQQMITLNSEKLL
-586 TSVGTKTIQ
+586 E
-595 LDRDTLVDMLGKHK
+595 LLGKHK
-609 FEYTLADKE
+609 FEYTLADIE
-618 DQVGAVTGLAY
+618 DQVGVVTGLAY
-629 TQVGGDI
+629 TQAGGDI
-636 LPIEVAHFKGTGKI
+636 LPIEVAYFKGAGKI

-661 ESAQIAVS
+661 ESARIAVS

-675 KDFNIDEELFEKSD
+675 EEFGIDETLFEKND
-689 LHIHV
+689 IHIHV

-705 AGITMTTAII
+705 AGITMTTAIV
-715 SALTNRKVRREV
+715 SAFTNRKVRRDV

-733 TLRGRIQAIGGL
+733 TLRGRVQAIGGL
-745 KEKSIAA
+745 KEKSISA

-760 LIPKENEKDIDEIPQ
+760 IIPKENAKDIDDIPQ

-781 EIVLVEMIDEVLEN
+781 TIIPVSMIDEVLKN